1 MRVIIVTSSNNRSGG
16 TRQAVYQAR
25 GLSERGHDVTL
36 CLPHNSSLWELLGAR
51 DNPIWRALPAEKQR
65 QRAFIEGLF
74 PSDPATP
81 TIVHAFHNKA
91 VKRVAWWGLFWDRRA
106 VACVAHRGVIFRP
119 GNPLPYLSPAM
130 KAFIPNSE
138 ACARAIAWCCPR
150 RKIHVVPNGIP
161 DERVVPS
168 RPAAEV
174 RAELDI
180 PSHALIFAYVGN
192 NKPVKGIEPLL
203 HAFAAADLEAYLVL
217 VGASAQRWQPLCD
230 ALGIAAKIRMIDHS
244 ERVSDYLHAADAFV
258 FPSRNMD
265 SAPNTLLEAIR
276 VGLPVVATT
285 VGGVPEIARD
295 NGLLVPPGDVPAL
308 TRALQTMAADPG
320 QRALWSR
327 NSLREGSQYTVEAR
341 CAALEAIYHAALKLP
356 PAL

>member
-16 TRQAVYQAR
+16 TRQAVYQAQ

-36 CLPHNSSLWELLGAR
+36 CLPHNSSFWELPGACA
-51 DNPIWRALPAEKQR
+51 NPLWRALPAEKTQH
-65 QRAFIEGLF
+65 RAFIESLF
-74 PSDPATP
+74 PADPATP

-91 VKRVAWWGLFWDRRA
+91 VKRVAWWGLRWRNRA
-106 VACVAHRGVIFRP
+106 LACVAHRGVIFRP

-138 ACARAIAWCCPR
+138 ACARAIAWCCPKH
-150 RKIHVVPNGIP
+150 KIHVVPNGIP
-161 DERVVPS
+161 DERVLPS

-180 PSHALIFAYVGN
+180 PGHALTFAYVGN
-192 NKPVKGIEPLL
+192 NKPAKGVEPLL
-203 HAFAAADLEAYLVL
+203 HAFAAANLEAYLVL

-230 ALGIAAKIRMIDHS
+230 ALGIAAKIRMIEHS
-244 ERVSDYLHAADAFV
+244 EHVSDYLQAADAFV
-258 FPSRNMD
+258 FPSRDMD

-276 VGLPVVATT
+276 MGLPVVATT

-295 NGLLVPPGDVPAL
+295 NGLLIPPGNVPAL
-308 TRALQTMAADPG
+308 TQALQKMAAVPE
-320 QRALWSR
+320 QRAVWGR
-327 NSLREGSQYTVEAR
+327 NSLRQGGLYTVEAR
-341 CAALEAIYHAALKLP
+341 CAALEAIYLSVL
-356 PAL
+356 